1 MLLDHKREENM
12 IKNILLITLFLL
24 YSPTTQSSN
33 IDMKNLDAQSRAQAP
48 NTNSIMFRKNAEQY
62 KMLSDKD
69 KAEIAA
75 SREKAREYYR
85 QQEEMA
91 RRQAK
96 MEAQRKAMEEE
107 AKRREE
113 ALKPITLYENKLKIY
128 ALVNGEVITSNDMQ
142 NRINAFILTT
152 GIPYNNQTKSMI
164 EGKVLQAAIDEKLK
178 IQEAQKNNIQ
188 ITQKEIDSALLQFE
202 RSNNIPKGEF
212 EKILNKAKVNLK
224 TWTSQI
230 EADLAWRKLIST
242 KGYNFI
248 NINENDINEAIN
260 QVKKDMSVQKY
271 MVSEIVIDKK
281 DAKDIHQLVENLR
294 QDPRFELYAMQ
305 FSQSPSAANGGKLG
319 WISKGTLP
327 ELLEKKIY
335 VMKEGD
341 VSDAILYGNDYYIFK
356 LEKIFNPKTDTPQ
369 IPSKEE
375 MRTFLENKKLEEYS
389 NRYIKNLRS
398 RALIEKKV

>member
-1 MLLDHKREENM
+1 M
-12 IKNILLITLFLL
+12 IKITLLIALFLL
-24 YSPTTQSSN
+24 YSPTIQSSS

-69 KAEIAA
+69 KAEINA
-75 SREKAREYYR
+75 SREKAREYYK

-91 RRQAK
+91 RRQA
-96 MEAQRKAMEEE
+96 MIEAQKKAMEEE
-107 AKRREE
+107 ARKREE

-178 IQEAQKNNIQ
+178 IQEAQKNNIK
-188 ITQKEIDSALLQFE
+188 ITQKEINSALLQFE
-202 RSNNIPKGEF
+202 RSNNIPEGEF

-260 QVKKDMSVQKY
+260 QVKKDMSIQKY

-319 WISKGTLP
+319 WVSKGALP
-327 ELLEKKIY
+327 EILENKIY
-335 VMKEGD
+335 VMKEGE
-341 VSDAILYGNDYYIFK
+341 VSNAILYGKDYYIFK

>member
-1 MLLDHKREENM
+1 M
-12 IKNILLITLFLL
+12 IKNILLTTLFLL
-24 YSPTTQSSN
+24 YSSITHSSN
-33 IDMKNLDAQSRAQAP
+33 IDMKTLDAQSRVQSP
-48 NTNSIMFRKNAEQY
+48 NTNSIMFRRNAEQY

-69 KAEIAA
+69 KAEIES

-91 RRQAK
+91 RRQA
-96 MEAQRKAMEEE
+96 MIEAQRKAMEEE

-128 ALVNGEVITSNDMQ
+128 ALVNGEIITSNDMQ

-178 IQEAQKNNIQ
+178 IQEAQKNNIH
-188 ITQKEIDSALLQFE
+188 ITQKEIDTALLQFE

-248 NINENDINEAIN
+248 NINENDINDAIN

-271 MVSEIVIDKK
+271 MVSEIVIEKK
-281 DAKDIHQLVENLR
+281 EAKDIHQLVENLR

-319 WISKGTLP
+319 WISKGSLP
-327 ELLEKKIY
+327 EFLENKIY
-335 VMKEGD
+335 IMKEGE

-369 IPSKEE
+369 IPNKEE
-375 MRTFLENKKLEEYS
+375 MKTFLENKKLEEYS
-389 NRYIKNLRS
+389 NKYIKNLRS

>member
-1 MLLDHKREENM
+1 M
-12 IKNILLITLFLL
+12 IKITLLIALFLL
-24 YSPTTQSSN
+24 YSPTIQSSS

-69 KAEIAA
+69 KAEINA

-91 RRQAK
+91 RRQA
-96 MEAQRKAMEEE
+96 MIEAQKKAMEEE
-107 AKRREE
+107 ARKREE

-178 IQEAQKNNIQ
+178 IQEAQKNNIK
-188 ITQKEIDSALLQFE
+188 ITQKEINSALLQFE
-202 RSNNIPKGEF
+202 RSNNIPEGEF

-260 QVKKDMSVQKY
+260 QVKKDMSIQKY

-319 WISKGTLP
+319 WISKGALP
-327 ELLEKKIY
+327 EILENKIY
-335 VMKEGD
+335 LMQEGD
-341 VSDAILYGNDYYIFK
+341 VSNAILYGNDYYIFK

>member
-1 MLLDHKREENM
+1 
-12 IKNILLITLFLL
+12 
-24 YSPTTQSSN
+24 
-33 IDMKNLDAQSRAQAP
+33 
-48 NTNSIMFRKNAEQY
+48 
-62 KMLSDKD
+62 
-69 KAEIAA
+69 
-75 SREKAREYYR
+75 
-85 QQEEMA
+85 
-91 RRQAK
+91 
-96 MEAQRKAMEEE
+96 
-107 AKRREE
+107 
-113 ALKPITLYENKLKIY
+113 
-128 ALVNGEVITSNDMQ
+128 
-142 NRINAFILTT
+142 
-152 GIPYNNQTKSMI
+152 MI

-178 IQEAQKNNIQ
+178 IQEAQKNNIK
-188 ITQKEIDSALLQFE
+188 ITQKEINSALLQFE
-202 RSNNIPKGEF
+202 RSNNIPEGEF

-260 QVKKDMSVQKY
+260 QVKKDMSIQKY

-319 WISKGTLP
+319 WVSKGALP
-327 ELLEKKIY
+327 EILENKIY
-335 VMKEGD
+335 LMQEGD
-341 VSDAILYGNDYYIFK
+341 VSNAILYGNDYYIFK

>member
-1 MLLDHKREENM
+1 M
-12 IKNILLITLFLL
+12 IKITLLIALFLL
-24 YSPTTQSSN
+24 YSPTIQSSS

-69 KAEIAA
+69 KAEINA

-91 RRQAK
+91 RRQA
-96 MEAQRKAMEEE
+96 MIEAQKKAMEEE
-107 AKRREE
+107 VRKREE

-178 IQEAQKNNIQ
+178 IQEAQKNNIK
-188 ITQKEIDSALLQFE
+188 ITQKEINSALLQFE
-202 RSNNIPKGEF
+202 RSNNIPEGEF

-260 QVKKDMSVQKY
+260 QVKKDMSIQKY

-319 WISKGTLP
+319 WVSKGALP
-327 ELLEKKIY
+327 EILENKIY
-335 VMKEGD
+335 LMQEGD
-341 VSDAILYGNDYYIFK
+341 VSNAILYGNDYYIFK

>member
-1 MLLDHKREENM
+1 M
-12 IKNILLITLFLL
+12 IKITLLIALFLL
-24 YSPTTQSSN
+24 YSPTIQSSS

-69 KAEIAA
+69 KAEINA

-91 RRQAK
+91 RRQA
-96 MEAQRKAMEEE
+96 MIEAQKKAMEEE
-107 AKRREE
+107 ARKREE

-178 IQEAQKNNIQ
+178 IQEAQKNNIK
-188 ITQKEIDSALLQFE
+188 ITQKEINSALLQFE
-202 RSNNIPKGEF
+202 RSNNIPEGEF

-260 QVKKDMSVQKY
+260 QVKKDMSIQKY

-319 WISKGTLP
+319 WVSKGALP
-327 ELLEKKIY
+327 EILENKIY
-335 VMKEGD
+335 VMKEGE
-341 VSDAILYGNDYYIFK
+341 VSNAILYGKDYYIFK

>member
-1 MLLDHKREENM
+1 M
-12 IKNILLITLFLL
+12 IKITLLIALFLL
-24 YSPTTQSSN
+24 YSPTIQSSS

-69 KAEIAA
+69 KAEINA

-85 QQEEMA
+85 QQEELA
-91 RRQAK
+91 RRQA
-96 MEAQRKAMEEE
+96 MIEAQKKAMEEE
-107 AKRREE
+107 ARKREE

-178 IQEAQKNNIQ
+178 IQEAQKNNIK
-188 ITQKEIDSALLQFE
+188 ITQKEINSALLQFE
-202 RSNNIPKGEF
+202 RSNNIPEGEF

-260 QVKKDMSVQKY
+260 QVKKDMSIQKY

-319 WISKGTLP
+319 WVSKGALP
-327 ELLEKKIY
+327 EILENKIY
-335 VMKEGD
+335 LMQEGD
-341 VSDAILYGNDYYIFK
+341 VSNAILYGNDYYIFK

>member
-1 MLLDHKREENM
+1 M
-12 IKNILLITLFLL
+12 IKITLLIALFLL
-24 YSPTTQSSN
+24 YSPTIQSSS

-69 KAEIAA
+69 KAEINA

-91 RRQAK
+91 RRQA
-96 MEAQRKAMEEE
+96 MIEAQKKAMEEE
-107 AKRREE
+107 ARKREE

-178 IQEAQKNNIQ
+178 IQEAQKNNIK
-188 ITQKEIDSALLQFE
+188 ITQKEINSALLQFE
-202 RSNNIPKGEF
+202 RSNNIPEGEF

-260 QVKKDMSVQKY
+260 QVKKDMSIQKY

-319 WISKGTLP
+319 WVSKGALP
-327 ELLEKKIY
+327 EILENKIY
-335 VMKEGD
+335 LMQEGD
-341 VSDAILYGNDYYIFK
+341 VSNAILYGNDYYIFK